1 MLLDE
6 QGPLLRER
14 APTEPAA
21 QPGSWQAGTQGRT
34 GLAACLGG
42 WSLPSK
48 QTQSVGR
55 TASTAVQQEQQ
66 GSLQRGALE
75 RPAGNSRANQAEQN
89 AVSAADA
96 GRAQEVRH
104 RRQAFLDSLQ
114 QNGEPATANGSRSS
128 TPGVGGMHDGVLA
141 AQHAAYAGKQQGTFA
156 QLEEPG
162 RMLLDRGGSGE
173 VPDAE
178 GSQQIGAKTMAE
190 GSGIA
195 RQQAVAAGPSSSR
208 QGEQQEPASSSGAQD
223 LQPECR
229 ICFTPMHVA
238 MVRSCGLWDVLRSH
252 HVSISQGK
260 QDSCASF
267 SDKSFTAAWRVQ
279 HVSGTS
285 SMGP

>member
-48 QTQSVGR
+48 QPQSVGR

-66 GSLQRGALE
+66 GSLQGGALE
-75 RPAGNSRANQAEQN
+75 RLAGNSRANQAEQN

-96 GRAQEVRH
+96 GRAEEVRH
-104 RRQAFLDSLQ
+104 RRQAFLDGLQ
-114 QNGEPATANGSRSS
+114 QNGKPATANGNRSS
-128 TPGVGGMHDGVLA
+128 NPGVGGMHDCDLA
-141 AQHAAYAGKQQGTFA
+141 AQHAAYAGKQRETFA
-156 QLEEPG
+156 KLEEPG

-173 VPDAE
+173 VPNAD
-178 GSQQIGAKTMAE
+178 GSQRTGAETMAE

-195 RQQAVAAGPSSSR
+195 RQQALAEGPSSSR
-208 QGEQQEPASSSGAQD
+208 QGEQQEPASGSAAQG

-229 ICFTPMHVA
+229 ICFTTMHVA
-238 MVRSCGLWDVLRSH
+238 MVRSCGLWDVFRSH
-252 HVSISQGK
+252 HVSIALK
-260 QDSCASF
+260 
-267 SDKSFTAAWRVQ
+267 
-279 HVSGTS
+279 
-285 SMGP
+285 